1 MRWHFFFLGCVP
13 RACLALGRRLE
24 RATLLVMNV
33 FERIARIREQQA
45 MEAAA
50 SSGAA
55 DGAPAGASG
64 DGQSAEGG
72 SAVSCVTPGQSGDAR
87 GSNESSRSASP
98 LLVDSHEV
106 VEAAGSSTSPLPQ
119 LTSGTVV
126 EVDSD
131 AMDRGTAKVQKLSV
145 FDRLAAL
152 QEDGTRAPFPA
163 ASAVAGAVV

>member
-1 MRWHFFFLGCVP
+1 MACFRVRWLFFFFGCVL

-24 RATLLVMNV
+24 RATLLVMDV

-72 SAVSCVTPGQSGDAR
+72 SAVSCVIPEQSGDAR
-87 GSNESSRSASP
+87 GSNKSSRSASP
-98 LLVDSHEV
+98 LLVDSQADFGV
-106 VEAAGSSTSPLPQ
+106 V
-119 LTSGTVV
+119 
-126 EVDSD
+126 
-131 AMDRGTAKVQKLSV
+131 
-145 FDRLAAL
+145 
-152 QEDGTRAPFPA
+152 
-163 ASAVAGAVV
+163 